1 MSSRLL
7 IFLLLLLSFPAIGYS
22 SKGQLRILITGDT
35 KGIRASEYASRNQGW
50 LYLADALSPEP
61 GEVPTLRLD
70 AGDLLGGSD
79 FSHFL
84 THEHFP
90 SRFPQLEILNALQW
104 DTVVL
109 GNADLALSANM
120 LRVAQKTA
128 NFPMLTGN
136 VESTRNTWPKFPSF
150 EIIEKGGL
158 RIEVYGLTTPAAP
171 IWHEKLGN
179 DLAFLGILQSAKEI
193 TQILREDSG
202 LISLLRCCTAAQI
215 KSSVR
220 KKTCML
226 ASPTPT
232 LGAGWSIM
240 YLELI

>member
-7 IFLLLLLSFPAIGYS
+7 IFLLLLLSFPTIGYS
-22 SKGQLRILITGDT
+22 SKGQLRILITGYT
-35 KGIRASEYASRNQGW
+35 KGILASEYASRNQGW
-50 LYLADALSPEP
+50 LYLTEALSPKP
-61 GEVPTLRLD
+61 GETPTLRLD

-84 THEHFP
+84 THEHSP
-90 SRFPQLEILNALQW
+90 PRSPQMEISNALQW

-128 NFPMLTGN
+128 DFPMLAGN

-150 EIIEKGGL
+150 EIIEKRGL
-158 RIEVYGLTTPAAP
+158 QIEVYGLTTHAAP

-179 DLAFLGILQSAKEI
+179 DLTFLGILQSAKEI
-193 TQILREDSG
+193 TQILLEEQQVDFIIALLHSG
-202 LISLLRCCTAAQI
+202 SNKKFGAQENLHAGLPNANAA
-215 KSSVR
+215 S
-220 KKTCML
+220 
-226 ASPTPT
+226 
-232 LGAGWSIM
+232 
-240 YLELI
+240 